1 MGTLLVTKLATPTPG
16 PHVLQRPRLLTA
28 LDHAAG
34 GRVVALTTFPGA
46 GKTTLVAQW
55 LRSRHHPSVWLTL
68 DATDNLPAEIER
80 YLAAALNAPDP
91 AAALAGRRDPL
102 WLVLDGL
109 EAIQSAAAQAWLGEV
124 IAGASARVHVII
136 LSRTRAALGNAVLT
150 AFPPLALNFTPDETT
165 QYVEQ
170 ALHGLLPSGTLAR
183 LAESIQQQTEGW
195 CAGVRMGVE
204 ELRHSDEERLHTVLA
219 NPLAPSQR
227 NLDDYL
233 WQEAILPQAPALQRF
248 MLQSSV
254 LRDLTVDL
262 CEAVIGVTDGISS
275 ADLLRM
281 AAEAQLLLPTLGS
294 PTDSATD
301 TAATRYRHFPQLA
314 GALRGRL
321 HRDLPALEHALH
333 ARAAAWYE
341 AHHDPQSA
349 IDHWLYTP
357 DLARAVPLIE
367 AHAGQLLDKRDY
379 DTIRRWL
386 AALPDAVIAAYPLL
400 AVMQAGVLAL
410 AGDLGQM
417 ERIQRGIDQARHTIP
432 PSGTQDALHALSAL
446 LQDNTYTA
454 LELLTSVDAPPA
466 LAVRLLLNYGHTAL
480 LDGDLRQAEAQL
492 RQAVEA
498 ARIIS
503 DKASLAIASVQ
514 LGQVFTLRGRLREAE
529 AAYYAAIYQGKT
541 HAPALL
547 LALAHLG
554 LAGLYREWNQLDLA
568 AAHIRRCFQTPNL
581 RDELQIAASVTFSAI
596 LATKRDWMGA
606 AAALRGAES
615 AHQHLSQSNPTPRH
629 AILLSTITA
638 QRLAL
643 SVAEGDTALVQ
654 RWLYRCG
661 LAITDP
667 IAPAQWHD
675 YRLLA
680 WALIQTGKYG
690 EAAEVTARL
699 SELCAA
705 LGWGYR
711 QTEAL
716 VLRAAA
722 LEGSGQSAT
731 ALATLAEAL
740 ALAELGELLRTFV
753 DVFSEVEHPVQR
765 LLRTLRQQRIRQPS
779 QWASIGEGYV
789 NRLLGVFEPGTHR
802 PPNPAAVS
810 MIEPLS
816 ARELEIVRLLALG
829 YSNQKIAGRL
839 LIAESTVKRHINN
852 IYGKLQVNSRTQ
864 ALRRAEELGLLG

>member
-1 MGTLLVTKLATPTPG
+1 MLLATKLSTPTPG

-28 LDHAAG
+28 LDHAAD
-34 GRVVALTTFPGA
+34 GRTVALTAFPGT

-55 LRSRHHPSVWLTL
+55 LRSRRHPSVWLTL
-68 DATDNLPAEIER
+68 DATDDAPPQIER
-80 YLAAALNAPDP
+80 YLAAALNAPHP
-91 AAALAGRRDPL
+91 AAALAGRHDPL

-109 EAIQSAAAQAWLGEV
+109 EAIPSAAAQAWLGDV
-124 IAGASARVHVII
+124 IAGVSASVHII
-136 LSRTRAALGNAVLT
+136 LLSRTRLLLGDPAPP
-150 AFPPLALNFTPDETT
+150 AFPPLALNFTPDETA

-170 ALHGLLPSGTLAR
+170 ALNGLLPSGTLAR
-183 LAESIQQQTEGW
+183 LAEDIQRQTEGW
-195 CAGVRMGVE
+195 CAGVRLCVE
-204 ELRHSDEERLHTVLA
+204 ELRHSDEERLHTLLA
-219 NPLAPSQR
+219 NPLAPSRR
-227 NLDDYL
+227 NIDDYL
-233 WQEAILPQAPALQRF
+233 WQEAILPQAPSLQRF
-248 MLQSSV
+248 LLRSAV
-254 LRDLTVDL
+254 LRELSVDL
-262 CEAVIGVTDGISS
+262 CDAVIGANDGANS
-275 ADLLRM
+275 ADLLPM
-281 AAEAQLLLPTLGS
+281 AAAAHALLPIQGS
-294 PTDSATD
+294 LLASAKTD
-301 TAATRYRHFPQLA
+301 AAMPRYRHFPLLA
-314 GALRGRL
+314 GALRERL
-321 HRDLPALEHALH
+321 RRDSPALEPALH

-349 IDHWLYTP
+349 IDHWLHTP

-367 AHAGQLLDKRDY
+367 AQAGDLLDRRDY

-386 AALPDAVIAAYPLL
+386 AALPDAVIIAHPLL
-400 AVMQAGVLAL
+400 AIMQAGVLAL
-410 AGDLGQM
+410 GGDLGQM
-417 ERIQRGIDQARHTIP
+417 DRIQRYIDQARHSVP

-446 LQDNTYTA
+446 LQDNTYSA

-492 RQAVEA
+492 RQGVEA
-498 ARIIS
+498 ARMIS

-541 HAPALL
+541 HTPVLL

-554 LAGLYREWNQLDLA
+554 LAGLYHEWNQLDLA

-581 RDELQIAASVTFSAI
+581 RDELQIAASVKFSAI
-596 LATKRDWMGA
+596 LATKRDWAGA
-606 AAALRGAES
+606 AAALRGADS
-615 AHQHLSQSNPTPRH
+615 AHQHLSQSAATPSL
-629 AILLSTITA
+629 AALLSTIA
-638 QRLAL
+638 SQRLAL

-667 IAPAQWHD
+667 IAPAQWGD

-680 WALIQTGKYG
+680 WALIQTGKYV
-690 EAAEVTARL
+690 EAAEVAARL
-699 SELCAA
+699 SELGAA

-722 LEGSGQSAT
+722 LEGHGQSAT
-731 ALATLAEAL
+731 ALITLAEAL
-740 ALAELGELLRTFV
+740 ALAEPGELLRTFV
-753 DVFSEVEHPVQR
+753 DGFGETEHPIQR

-779 QWASIGEGYV
+779 QWATIGEGYV
-789 NRLLGVFEPGTHR
+789 NRLLGVFEPGMHR
-802 PPNPAAVS
+802 PPNPAADS